1 MEFNLRHSASVATY
15 AVRHAES
22 TAGDVTD
29 ALYGGAFLPASM
41 VSKGNFSWITN
52 PAPTRFRDFDYQT
65 TISERILADAA
76 K

>member
-1 MEFNLRHSASVATY
+1 M
-15 AVRHAES
+15 AEDLS
-22 TAGDVTD
+22 CPNRD

-41 VSKGNFSWITN
+41 ISKGNFSWITN

-65 TISERILADAA
+65 TISEWILADAA

>member
-1 MEFNLRHSASVATY
+1 MPAVATT
-15 AVRHAES
+15 S
-22 TAGDVTD
+22 GDGTD
-29 ALYGGAFLPASM
+29 ALSGGAFLPASM
-41 VSKGNFSWITN
+41 ISKGNLSWITN